1 MTYGKPDP
9 TANEQYIVWLQGGLF
24 NPGESRYGTDRPYVP
39 LEIRAPS
46 PKDAARKYLLE
57 GGRGLGG
64 EMDRRDHQ
72 EKTWWVGVV
81 PRDGG
86 EAVIIKITMSFSVEL
101 DTKAEDAAAR

>member
-1 MTYGKPDP
+1 VTYGEPESP
-9 TANEQYIVWLQGGLF
+9 ANKQYIVWLQGGLF
-24 NPGESRYGTDRPYVP
+24 NPGESRCGTDRPYVP
-39 LEIRAPS
+39 SEIRAPS

-72 EKTWWVGVV
+72 EKTWWVGVA

-86 EAVIIKITMSFSVEL
+86 EVVSFKITMNFSVEL
-101 DTKAEDAAAR
+101 NAEAEDAAAG